1 MKQEIISIREMNELL
16 IRKKLEEMN
25 RSTPTKKC
33 TRKAVAS
40 RVSSSMVKCDKP
52 YHKKTNNP

>member
-52 YHKKTNNP
+52 YHKKTNTP